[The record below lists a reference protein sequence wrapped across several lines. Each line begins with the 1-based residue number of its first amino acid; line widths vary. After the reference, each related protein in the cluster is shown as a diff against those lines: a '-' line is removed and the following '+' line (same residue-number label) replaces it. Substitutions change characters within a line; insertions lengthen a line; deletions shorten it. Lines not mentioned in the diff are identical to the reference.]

1 MKRLRTYILPSA
13 AFFIV
18 LAGSWWFYFT
28 FIGPD
33 ATYNGQRV
41 VRRTQWYGYSQVFP
55 IPTGRFSA
63 AYAYWD
69 KTGAWIREGPY
80 VEYYPNGN
88 VRIASYYLHGHLDGK
103 ESVFN
108 ESGIEMF
115 RTYWDQDKQVRRL
128 QCPCVDP

>member
-1 MKRLRTYILPSA
+1 MKRLRTYILASA

-33 ATYNGQRV
+33 AIYNGQRV

-63 AYAYWD
+63 AYAYRD

>member
-1 MKRLRTYILPSA
+1 MKHLRTYTLA
-13 AFFIV
+13 FVAFFIV

-33 ATYNGQRV
+33 AIYNGQPV
-41 VRRTQWYGYSQVFP
+41 VRRTQWYGYSQVIP

-63 AYAYWD
+63 AYAHRD
-69 KTGAWIREGPY
+69 ETGAWIREGPY

-88 VRIASYYLHGHLDGK
+88 VRIRSYYLHDHLDGK

-108 ESGIEMF
+108 EYGIEMF
-115 RTYWDQDKQVRRL
+115 RIFWDQDQEVRRI